1 VTWVFVIR
9 CPLIFPVIY
18 RFGRTVFILTLRFF
32 HAYSSISIV
41 PSEPCFDQHRK
52 FGLSSSIWMDRVSRI
67 SRSSDSSGDSSSS
80 TGSFTPIPELN
91 DEKASGDVTSPTP
104 QDLRVEL
111 SRLKMALASHEHTLV
126 ERSNHLSRLVGE
138 VDSKD
143 HQLALAN
150 RQIQLRDL
158 RIAELEKQLADVY
171 KSRAQEAYG
180 EHAKA
185 RLLVD
190 TERECR
196 QLRRRCRFWRSRAL
210 GKSRITGDIS
220 RDERSD

>member
-1 VTWVFVIR
+1 
-9 CPLIFPVIY
+9 
-18 RFGRTVFILTLRFF
+18 
-32 HAYSSISIV
+32 
-41 PSEPCFDQHRK
+41 
-52 FGLSSSIWMDRVSRI
+52 MDRGSRI

-80 TGSFTPIPELN
+80 TGSFAPISESN
-91 DEKASGDVTSPTP
+91 DEKASGEVTSPTP

-111 SRLKMALASHEHTLV
+111 SRLKMTLASHEHTLV
-126 ERSNHLSRLVGE
+126 ERSNHLSRLAGE

-150 RQIQLRDL
+150 RQIQLRDR
-158 RIAELEKQLADVY
+158 RIAELERQLADVY

-196 QLRRRCRFWRSRAL
+196 QLRRRCQFWRSRAL
-210 GKSRITGDIS
+210 GKSRVTGNTS
-220 RDERSD
+220 RSERSD

>member
-1 VTWVFVIR
+1 MIPLLFSRERATWVFVIR
-9 CPLIFPVIY
+9 CPLIFHVIY
-18 RFGRTVFILTLRFF
+18 RFGRTVFILTFRFP
-32 HAYSSISIV
+32 HTHPSISIV
-41 PSEPCFDQHRK
+41 LSEPCFYQHRT
-52 FGLSSSIWMDRVSRI
+52 FCLSLSTQMDRGSRI

-80 TGSFTPIPELN
+80 TWSFIPFPGPN
-91 DEKASGDVTSPTP
+91 DEKASGEVTSPTP

-111 SRLKMALASHEHTLV
+111 SRLKVALASHEHMLV

-150 RQIQLRDL
+150 RQIQLRDR
-158 RIAELEKQLADVY
+158 RITELERQLADVY

-180 EHAKA
+180 EHARA

-196 QLRRRCRFWRSRAL
+196 QL
-210 GKSRITGDIS
+210 
-220 RDERSD
+220 